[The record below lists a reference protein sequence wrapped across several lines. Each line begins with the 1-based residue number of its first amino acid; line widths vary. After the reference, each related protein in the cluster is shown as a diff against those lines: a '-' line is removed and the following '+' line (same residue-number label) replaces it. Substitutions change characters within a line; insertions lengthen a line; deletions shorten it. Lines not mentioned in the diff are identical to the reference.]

1 MMNTCTDVLD
11 IGWII
16 LSEQPTCQ
24 TILPKFISMENNL
37 TATIIIYYMDGSD
50 QWHTTYKT
58 KLVIPSNQ
66 TDILPQH
73 KVFLCGYAEL
83 NRTVW
88 YIFINWAQDWNWI
101 IYFTQDLQNIL
112 YYSVL
117 FDIWLT
123 LCYSNA
129 CSSISLCM
137 LLNS

>member
-16 LSEQPTCQ
+16 LSEQPTCK

-50 QWHTTYKT
+50 QWHTMYKT
-58 KLVIPSNQ
+58 KLVIPSTQ
-66 TDILPQH
+66 TNNLPQH

-88 YIFINWAQDWNWI
+88 YIFINCAQDWN
-101 IYFTQDLQNIL
+101 
-112 YYSVL
+112 
-117 FDIWLT
+117 
-123 LCYSNA
+123 
-129 CSSISLCM
+129 
-137 LLNS
+137 